1 MGARIDLRTIM
12 GALLSPTVTR
22 AIMKD
27 SQESRTL
34 FIHLRICQR
43 FLICYRNV
51 HIILG
56 DTLTRRIENGKHE
69 FDRVDPSDF
78 SALRKLAMKKR
89 KPCFGRIIEETLKG
103 ALERLNKVLIHTKA
117 IELPVEESLPESFA
131 AEDEEDLDPYELQMS
146 RQSTRASSFQS
157 VIYQT

>member
-1 MGARIDLRTIM
+1 MGTRIDLRTIM

-22 AIMKD
+22 AITKD

-34 FIHLRICQR
+34 FYHIRICQR

-56 DTLTRRIENGKHE
+56 DTLTKRIETGKHE
-69 FDRVDPSDF
+69 FEQVDPSDY
-78 SALRKLAMKKR
+78 SAVRKLAMKKR

-103 ALERLNKVLIHTKA
+103 ALERLNKILIHTKA
-117 IELPVEESLPESFA
+117 IELPVEEPLPESFA
-131 AEDEEDLDPYELQMS
+131 AEEQEDLDLYDYQIS